1 MPAARCIRAAA
12 LRGGYEISE
21 AIMLTKILFAVLTAC
36 GVQPNPATALDEPLA
51 AVPIPLDHVT
61 VERSGESTHV
71 LGYADGAVAIEV
83 VVWRSEGAPLL
94 SVTLPDG
101 SYMFTQVHGDDVT
114 IDTDDRTK
122 VEAQLAE
129 LGEAM
134 DVDAET
140 ETAGWLD
147 CGLEAVGAAGACIA
161 VVPHWC
167 IIGTIAAACTCL
179 PEIVDEFE
187 DYDCPGFG

>member
-1 MPAARCIRAAA
+1 VVRAAA
-12 LRGGYEISE
+12 LHGGYVSSE
-21 AIMLTKILFAVLTAC
+21 VTMFIAPFAFFAACAVQSNPSTA
-36 GVQPNPATALDEPLA
+36 PDEPISA
-51 AVPIPLDHVT
+51 AVPIDHVS

-71 LGYADGAVAIEV
+71 LGYADGNVAITV
-83 VVWRSEGAPLL
+83 VVWWSEGAPRLG
-94 SVTLPDG
+94 VTLPDG
-101 SYMFTQVHGDDVT
+101 SYMFAHVHGDDVN

-129 LGEAM
+129 LNEAF

-140 ETAGWLD
+140 QQAGWLD

-161 VVPHWC
+161 VVPSWC

-179 PEIVDEFE
+179 PELVDEFE
-187 DYDCPGFG
+187 EYDCPGFG

>member
-1 MPAARCIRAAA
+1 MFI
-12 LRGGYEISE
+12 
-21 AIMLTKILFAVLTAC
+21 ILSAVLATS
-36 GVQPNPATALDEPLA
+36 GVQPNPATAPDEPFDA
-51 AVPIPLDHVT
+51 APIPLDHVT
-61 VERSGESTHV
+61 VERSDESTHV

-83 VVWRSEGAPLL
+83 VVWRSEGAPRLG
-94 SVTLPDG
+94 VTLPDG
-101 SYMFTQVHGDDVT
+101 SYMFAHVNGDDVT
-114 IDTDDRTK
+114 VDTDDRIK

-134 DVDAET
+134 DVDAKT

-179 PEIVDEFE
+179 PEIIDEFE
-187 DYDCPGFG
+187 NYDCPGFG